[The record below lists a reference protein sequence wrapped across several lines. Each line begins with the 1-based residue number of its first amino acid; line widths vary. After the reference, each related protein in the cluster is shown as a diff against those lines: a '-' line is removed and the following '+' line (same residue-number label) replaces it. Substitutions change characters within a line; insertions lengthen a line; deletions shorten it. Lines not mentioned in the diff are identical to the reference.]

1 MKLLI
6 EEKDETQTYRP
17 IPAQQFLEAVKCLSD
32 RVVVYVPNLC
42 GGETRI
48 TICKSTIPDGHPG
61 NNLSNMEFREVR
73 C

>member
-17 IPAQQFLEAVKCLSD
+17 IDIERQNKMLKDYPDRLEI
-32 RVVVYVPNLC
+32 YIPNLC

-48 TICKSTIPDGHPG
+48 TIFKLMKDKLFDI
-61 NNLSNMEFREVR
+61 EVGSI
-73 C
+73 